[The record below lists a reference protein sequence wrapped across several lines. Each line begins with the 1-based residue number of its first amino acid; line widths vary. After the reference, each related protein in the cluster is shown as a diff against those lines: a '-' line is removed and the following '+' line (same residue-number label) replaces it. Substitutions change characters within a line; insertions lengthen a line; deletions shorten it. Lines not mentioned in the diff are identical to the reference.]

1 MIGIGYPSL
10 LSASSTVSGGDWLT
24 ALPAS
29 NILTTALED
38 VARSADDL
46 EASTLL
52 QIDHGSAQ
60 SARVLAL
67 VHHNLSSAATVR
79 WKRGTTAGDDDVADS
94 GALNAWAITP
104 LDRNG
109 QRHPVV
115 IVLPASS
122 SARYETIQISDT
134 SNPAGHV
141 EIGMAWVGDVFVP
154 TYNASYG
161 LRHELQS
168 FSALDRG
175 ESAAGW
181 PTRRRTLRGASFVLE
196 LLSLTEGDTLHELQ
210 RVADITEP
218 VLYVPDLTDRAKQ
231 QRFGGVG
238 TLSELS
244 PLDYPYFRTNSL
256 PLRWT
261 ELA

>member
-10 LSASSTVSGGDWLT
+10 LTGSSTVSGGDWLT
-24 ALPAS
+24 ALPAD
-29 NILTTALED
+29 NILTTKLED
-38 VARSADDL
+38 VARSTDDA
-46 EASTLL
+46 EASTKL
-52 QIDHGSAQ
+52 QIDHGSAR
-60 SARVLAL
+60 SARALVL

-94 GALNAWAITP
+94 GALAAWAITP
-104 LDRNG
+104 LERSG
-109 QRHPVV
+109 QRHQVL
-115 IVLPASS
+115 IVLPEAS
-122 SARYETIQISDT
+122 SARHETIEISDT
-134 SNPAGHV
+134 SNPDGYV
-141 EIGMAWVGDVFVP
+141 EVGFVWIGAVFVP

-168 FSALDRG
+168 MSALDRG

-196 LLSLTEGDTLHELQ
+196 LLSHTEGETLHELQ
-210 RVADITEP
+210 RVADVTEP
-218 VLYVPDLTDRAKQ
+218 VLYLPDLSDRAHQ

-244 PLDYPYFRTNSL
+244 ALDYPYFKTNSL